1 MKETLCPGRVSS
13 PGAFCGVLLAAMASY
28 TCPKG
33 GEEMRRNAARYI
45 VGYGV
50 TVLTGVLLQFLYEEM
65 GGVVTQVLSP
75 MNASPWEMG
84 KLCFWPYLVG
94 ALIIWRLGEG
104 TDSRGGHCALLVGMP
119 LAATALAYFLPGA
132 APMLRYAVPAGGI
145 GLYAWVLRR
154 RLWGGE
160 LFWYTLAI
168 LLGIAYLLLTAAAPE
183 GALFTDPLALPTA
196 AIPV

>member
-1 MKETLCPGRVSS
+1 MD
-13 PGAFCGVLLAAMASY
+13 
-28 TCPKG
+28 
-33 GEEMRRNAARYI
+33 RNGARYVI
-45 VGYGV
+45 GYGV
-50 TVLTGVLLQFLYEEM
+50 TVLTGVLLECLYAQV
-65 GGVVTQVLSP
+65 GGVVMRVLAP
-75 MNASPWEMG
+75 MNGSAWEMG

-94 ALIIWRLGEG
+94 ALVIWRLGEG

-119 LAATALAYFLPGA
+119 LMMTALAYFLPGA
-132 APMLRYAVPAGGI
+132 APVLRYAVPAGGI

-183 GALFTDPLALPTA
+183 GALFADPPALPTMS
-196 AIPV
+196 IPV